1 MRPRRFLAANV
12 VMLACLAGTAAGA
25 APATA
30 AEPVLASS
38 CSAVVDGEPGQE
50 VVLAPESVA
59 EPLNGA
65 LAGLDPLGLL
75 AAPFRAAWAGMAPI
89 PVGTVP
95 DGQAE
100 IPGSQ
105 IADSVGQ
112 RLGEIP
118 LLAPI
123 LEPLT
128 KTARDALGPLCGIL
142 VRGARPSN
150 PPAASPGSP
159 AQPGTPGAPGS
170 PSSGGYSGGRL
181 IAPAETSG
189 GSPTVF
195 GQRLSGLLPSG
206 AFFGLNTSGV
216 PQSGMAA
223 GPQEAQSPQPAAMAN
238 SQSAGS
244 ALELPSTQPDE
255 LSLPALLAALLLAI
269 VGAQLVRRWVLHT
282 KP

>member
-12 VMLACLAGTAAGA
+12 VMLACFAGTAAGA
-25 APATA
+25 APAAA
-30 AEPVLASS
+30 AEPVLAPS

-59 EPLNGA
+59 EPLSGA

-75 AAPFRAAWAGMAPI
+75 AVPFRAAWQGMAPI

-105 IADSVGQ
+105 IADSVGR
-112 RLGEIP
+112 RLSEIP

-128 KTARDALGPLCGIL
+128 KTASDALVGLCGIL
-142 VRGARPSN
+142 VRGAQPST

-159 AQPGTPGAPGS
+159 QPGTPGPPGS

-181 IAPAETSG
+181 LTPVETSG
-189 GSPTVF
+189 GSGAVF
-195 GQRLSGLLPSG
+195 GPRLSGLPSG

-216 PQSGMAA
+216 PQSGVLA
-223 GPQEAQSPQPAAMAN
+223 GPQEAQGPQPAAMAN
-238 SQSAGS
+238 SDSAGS
-244 ALELPSTQPDE
+244 AQELPATQPDE